1 MEVLSARTGRDG
13 PHFPDRPTDQLPRSS
28 RTTVRPPSLLSTGA
42 TLMPGLAHGMGPTP
56 TMSAQRTTEVPAS
69 LAATRSIPMNCDRP
83 AVTVARLKEVTV
95 VTEFRA
101 LRTPAR
107 ACAGHRT
114 AVTVSKT
121 IHGDLGAAAKPSETL
136 SAGSVAAH
144 LRPLGFTV
152 QFEPLSK
159 CPAKLP

>member
-1 MEVLSARTGRDG
+1 MEILSASTGRDG

-28 RTTVRPPSLLSTGA
+28 RTTVRPPSLLPIGA
-42 TLMPGLAHGMGPTP
+42 TFMPGLARGMGPTP
-56 TMSAQRTTEVPAS
+56 TMTAQRTTEVPAS
-69 LAATRSIPMNCDRP
+69 LAATRSVPINHDKP
-83 AVTVARLKEVTV
+83 AMTVARLKEVNV
-95 VTEFRA
+95 VTQFTA
-101 LRTPAR
+101 PRTPAR
-107 ACAGHRT
+107 ACARHRT
-114 AVTVSKT
+114 AVTLSKT
-121 IHGDLGAAAKPSETL
+121 IHGGLGAAAKPSETL